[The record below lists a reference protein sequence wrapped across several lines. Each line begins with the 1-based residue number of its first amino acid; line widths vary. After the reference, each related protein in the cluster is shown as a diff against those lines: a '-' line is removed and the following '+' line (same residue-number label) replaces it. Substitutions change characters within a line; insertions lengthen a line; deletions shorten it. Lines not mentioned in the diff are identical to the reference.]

1 MAKGLS
7 AGLSNDHNIYHF
19 SAVLHPKICEKFN
32 KSVHHILCED
42 LMIFKPTGSMSELSL
57 PFSGM

>member
-1 MAKGLS
+1 MAKLLS

-32 KSVHHILCED
+32 KWFQHIMYED
-42 LMIFKPTGSMSELSL
+42 WMIFKPTGSMSELSL